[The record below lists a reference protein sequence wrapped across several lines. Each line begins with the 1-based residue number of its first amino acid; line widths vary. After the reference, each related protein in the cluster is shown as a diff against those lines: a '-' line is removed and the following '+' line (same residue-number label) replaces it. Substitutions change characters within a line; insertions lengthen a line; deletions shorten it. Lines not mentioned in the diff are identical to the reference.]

1 MWFPPVGAGELSLV
15 PEGAVVSGAVGP
27 TLLEGLPYTGVEDSG
42 VKVGKVSR
50 GAVEVVSGELAT
62 VDEVSA
68 TEVVWL
74 LP

>member
-1 MWFPPVGAGELSLV
+1 M
-15 PEGAVVSGAVGP
+15 SGAVGP